1 MSRKE
6 SEMNAL
12 IQNDGNSTEVK
23 MVLQR
28 EIDAL
33 TSENRMLKD
42 KMNAMS
48 DELYSKKRNQSNR
61 DQQQDGEVQSLR

>member
-61 DQQQDGEVQSLR
+61 DQQ

>member
-1 MSRKE
+1 
-6 SEMNAL
+6 
-12 IQNDGNSTEVK
+12 

-61 DQQQDGEVQSLR
+61 D

>member
-48 DELYSKKRNQSNR
+48 DELHSKKRNQSNR
-61 DQQQDGEVQSLR
+61 DQQ